1 MNQRTLVA
9 LALLTVASSVGV
21 VLAVTRPAAAP
32 PRAAQRVTAVIR
44 EPDDPAAARDEENHF
59 APGSPAAMAERF
71 LRARLRYHY
80 DDAAA
85 LATGHERTR
94 CDRNVTLFREMP
106 PEQREDVRQAQLLAE
121 AATFDLERAVTDDLP
136 PSPTGLARKRVRGVV
151 HARGP
156 VQEHTVESRRD
167 QTLVL
172 ELVDGA
178 WRVAE
183 WTPGAS
189 DGGIT
194 VR

>member
-1 MNQRTLVA
+1 MNQRTLIA
-9 LALLTVASSVGV
+9 LAVLTVASSVGV
-21 VLAVTRPAAAP
+21 VLAVTRPAPAP
-32 PRAAQRVTAVIR
+32 SSPQRVTAVTR
-44 EPDDPAAARDEENHF
+44 EPGDPGAARDEDHHF

-85 LATGHERTR
+85 LATGHERAR
-94 CDRNVTLFREMP
+94 CDRNVTLFREMNP
-106 PEQREDVRQAQLLAE
+106 DEREAVRQAQLLAE
-121 AATFDLERAVTDDLP
+121 AATFNLERALTDDLP
-136 PSPTGLARKRVRGVV
+136 PGASGLARKRVRGVV

-156 VQEHTVESRRD
+156 AGGHTIESQRE
-167 QTLVL
+167 QTLVM

-194 VR
+194 VH